1 MEKLKRGD
9 KIYLDRNN
17 TEESLVNVYLD
28 CRDGIVEVYEYVD
41 ESGYGSKTRLF
52 LCMNTKHESVSIIR
66 QTWNSIG
73 DEWIE
78 ENMSF
83 DRDSFEFLEAII
95 EGKTDAEGGK
105 YTMVR
110 DYSEE

>member
-9 KIYLDRNN
+9 KIYLDSNN
-17 TEESLVNVYLD
+17 TKESLVNTYLY
-28 CRDGIVEVYEYVD
+28 CRDGIVEVYEYCD
-41 ESGYGSKTRLF
+41 TSGYGSRTRLF
-52 LCMNTKHESVSIIR
+52 LCSNTKHESVSIIR